1 MRSVWIV
8 VLTLLIVVFC
18 VFWYQA
24 EFQPKDKVFETL
36 VAEGFNGFTMANI
49 PSDNVSYNKAGKGD
63 GYLLYNTG
71 VGAVTGGR
79 DGLGYGLP
87 DPSGLM
93 ISNGVSPWSGGVGNG
108 YNSMLRRLVWPTG
121 PEAGSAAG
129 AGPSLPRRI
138 PLAVIATTNISDPL
152 GLQPVTEGFVA
163 GQVVQGT
170 PILST
175 NQVPVGDV
183 SLIQGAME
191 QTVSNP
197 IFVLS
202 SSLVDVNTI
211 NQLKTSLAQSAQFY
225 MNVTSDL
232 PGVVYS
238 FPLLYVTDDIDPTD
252 NNVFAYTF
260 GNPAVQVPGPIFAG
274 AKTLQFEVVQT
285 PGQTLSGP
293 VVPNT
298 PQAFNNAN
306 LPIAAPKPNQ
316 VPSPSLA
323 QPTPQAPLFNKAS
336 CGGLGYPSPDNT
348 MRLYTRFECNTLGG
362 NWLADGECNYT
373 GGGSWSK
380 LCASQ
385 NNTAPSV
392 NQSAN
397 SIIFQSPLVPIG
409 DPGAGS
415 YIKEVPQTSPAFIV
429 NANLI
434 SESTINRLKTDMIVS
449 DTYNVIITS
458 DVPGATYKFPLSQ
471 ITNLNDPVSGKIYA
485 YILANPNVQKQNQIF
500 AQAKKLG
507 FQILQSNPLITDL
520 TPATARLPNPA
531 PTPPNA
537 ISPNPPSTMASVIP
551 GNTSQSA
558 YQYMSQQPLLGA
570 ATMAQKIRNAEIMVQ
585 CNI

>member
-1 MRSVWIV
+1 MRSFWIV
-8 VLTLLIVVFC
+8 VSVLAVAAFC
-18 VFWYQA
+18 ILWFQA
-24 EFQPKDKVFETL
+24 ESRL
-36 VAEGFNGFTMANI
+36 NNYEGFNGFTMTNI
-49 PSDNVSYNKAGKGD
+49 PSDNVSYDKAGRGD
-63 GYLLYNTG
+63 GYLLYNKG

-87 DPSGLM
+87 DPSGLS
-93 ISNGVSPWSGGVGNG
+93 ISNGISPWGGGIGNG

-121 PEAGSAAG
+121 PEAGGAAG
-129 AGPSLPRRI
+129 AGPAFPRRV
-138 PLAVIATTNISDPL
+138 PLAVIATTNITDPL
-152 GLQPVTEGFVA
+152 GLYITTEGFA
-163 GQVVQGT
+163 SGQVVQGT
-170 PILST
+170 PFFST

-191 QTVSNP
+191 QSVSNP

-202 SSLVDVNTI
+202 SSLVNPAMI
-211 NQLKTSLAQSAQFY
+211 NRLKTSLAQSAQFY

-238 FPLLYVTDDIDPTD
+238 FPLLYVTDDVDPTN

-260 GNPAVQVPGPIFAG
+260 GNPAVSVPGPIFAG
-274 AKTLQFEVVQT
+274 ARSLQFEVVQT
-285 PGQTLSGP
+285 PGQNLGGP

-306 LPIAAPKPNQ
+306 LPIAAPKPNP

-323 QPTPQAPLFNKAS
+323 QPSPQAPLFNEAS

-362 NWLADGECNYT
+362 NWLVDGECNYT

-385 NNTAPSV
+385 NNTAPAV
-392 NQSAN
+392 NQAAN
-397 SIIFQSPLVPIG
+397 SIVFQSPLVPIG

-415 YIKEVPQTSPAFIV
+415 FIKEVPQTSPAFIV

-434 SESTINRLKTDMIVS
+434 SESTINRMRTNMIVS
-449 DTYNVIITS
+449 DNYLVIITS

-471 ITNLNDPVSGKIYA
+471 ITDLNDSVSGKIYA
-485 YILANPNVQKQNQIF
+485 YILANPNVQKQKQIF

-507 FQILQSNPLITDL
+507 FEIILNNPLITDL
-520 TPATARLPNPA
+520 TPATAQLGSPMSALPNPA